1 MILTETIAALARN
14 SIFIALGVSGI
25 GFLIGF
31 HELGHFL
38 FCKLFNVATPSF
50 SIGFGP
56 KLISKKI
63 GETEFSIS
71 AIPLGGYV
79 EIAGAAEVGQGE
91 QEHAF
96 ATGETSFANKPFY
109 QKFAIMFG
117 GILFNIVFAY
127 TTMTLLFLSG
137 TPKSPLL
144 FPFNVSPIIE
154 TVAPESAA
162 EKYGLQAG
170 DRIISV
176 EQTMLNHE
184 VLPLLDIIRSR
195 PNQSTELIIERA
207 GEHYSIAITPDA
219 TPLPNNTQKSM
230 GTLGVT
236 FQPLAHDTILGSIKH
251 AISLT
256 NTYIKR
262 TGQGLIDMVTQ
273 RNFSSLGGPIMI
285 ISLSSKSAA
294 EGLQTFF
301 ILLAIISIN
310 LALLNLIPLPIFDGG
325 QILFYGIEAI
335 LGRSLSP
342 RVREYIHMATWLMVL
357 FLVVVLSIR
366 DISHIASPYIESIKQ
381 FLGMSK

>member
-14 SIFIALGVSGI
+14 FIFIALGVSGI

-38 FCKLFNVATPSF
+38 FCKLFHVATPSF

-91 QEHAF
+91 QQHAF
-96 ATGETSFANKPFY
+96 TKDETSFAVKPFY

-117 GILFNIVFAY
+117 GILFNIMFAY
-127 TTMTLLFLSG
+127 ATMVLLFLSG

-144 FPFNVSPIIE
+144 FPFNVSPVIE
-154 TVAPESAA
+154 TVSPESAA
-162 EKYGLQAG
+162 QKYGLQVG
-170 DRIISV
+170 DRIVSAEHTV
-176 EQTMLNHE
+176 LSNE

-195 PNQSTELIIERA
+195 ANQPTDLIIERN
-207 GEHYSIAITPDA
+207 GEQIALSVTPDA
-219 TPLPNNTQKSM
+219 TPTASNAQKSM

-236 FQPLAHDTILGSIKH
+236 FQPLHHDTLLESFKH

-294 EGLQTFF
+294 EGIQTFF

-342 RVREYIHMATWLMVL
+342 RVREYVHIATWLMVL
-357 FLVVVLSIR
+357 FLIIVLSIR
-366 DISHIASPYIESIKQ
+366 DITNIVSPYLDSIKQ
-381 FLGMSK
+381 FVGVGK